1 MYSFPEANAL
11 VNVADLAELNNAL
24 RKSADFNGADIGYQ
38 TPAGTSGGD
47 TGNLSPLVPQSI
59 ENTLS
64 SATYTMKELSLWPSI
79 PKLQVTNT
87 LHEYAVINDHG
98 LDLEPF
104 IAEGSGGV
112 TNRSEYERK
121 SVRVKYLAE
130 RREVTDVGS
139 LVGLIG
145 GNANAIAM
153 ETERGTLRLM
163 QKLERS
169 LWHASEAVN
178 PLAFDGIVKQIED
191 HNSGANTF
199 DLRGKSPTPRLL
211 QEVLSEIQSA
221 PRFGRPDCIYVEP
234 RIHAELIK
242 FAVQF
247 GRHDQFASLRQADG
261 LTYGVQELNIMSP
274 YGPVPVKSAPFLF
287 NAYNAPS
294 SASGTTGAP
303 ANPAITAQPTSAGTA
318 GKFTADEAGWYGY
331 RVVAVNNSGFS
342 APVNS
347 DAVQVALSGTVSFSI
362 TDASDA
368 VFYKIYRTEKAST
381 ELAVDFST
389 ARLIQEIKN
398 TSGAVTVVSDDNSV
412 IPNCSKIVFVQH
424 DPSVLEFVRLL
435 DFFRRPLAETQT
447 SKPFLLMLFGA
458 PIVKVPNK
466 CFVLQNAGV
475 TETSGMLDT
484 SV

>member
-1 MYSFPEANAL
+1 MYSFPEANQL
-11 VNVADLAELNNAL
+11 VNIADLAALNSAL
-24 RKSADFNGADIGYQ
+24 RKSADAGYQ
-38 TPAGTSGGD
+38 NPASTSGGD
-47 TGNLSPLVPQSI
+47 AGSLSPLVPQSI

-64 SATYTMKELSLWPSI
+64 SATYTMKELALWPAI
-79 PKLQVTNT
+79 PKVSATNT
-87 LHEYAVINDHG
+87 VHEYSVINDHG

-104 IAEGSGGV
+104 IAEGSAGT

-145 GNANAIAM
+145 NNANAIAQ

-169 LWHASEAVN
+169 LWHAKESVN
-178 PLAFDGIVKQIED
+178 PLAFDGIIEQIES

-211 QEVLSEIQSA
+211 QEVLSEVQSA

-247 GRHDQFASLRQADG
+247 GRHDQFASLRAADG

-287 NAYNAPS
+287 NAYAAPASASS
-294 SASGTTGAP
+294 SAAP
-303 ANPAITAQPTSAGTA
+303 AGPTISSVAAAGTA
-318 GKFTADEAGWYGY
+318 GSFTADDAGFYGY
-331 RVVAVNNSGFS
+331 KVVAVSNDGFS
-342 APVNS
+342 AGVS
-347 DAVQVALSGTVSFSI
+347 SATVEVAASESVTVTI
-362 TDASDA
+362 ADASDA
-368 VFYKIYRTEKAST
+368 VFYKIYRSDKA
-381 ELAVDFST
+381 A
-389 ARLIQEIKN
+389 
-398 TSGAVTVVSDDNSV
+398 TSGAVDFATCRLIGEIANASGAPTAFVDHNLV
-412 IPNCSKIVFVQH
+412 IPNTSKVVFVQH
-424 DPSVLEFVRLL
+424 DPTVLEFVRLL
-435 DFFRRPLAETQT
+435 DFFRRPLAEVAT
-447 SKPFLLMLFGA
+447 SKPFLLMLFGS
-458 PIVKVPNK
+458 PIVKVPSK
-466 CFVLQNAGV
+466 CFVLKNAGV
-475 TETSGMLDT
+475 TATSSMLDT
-484 SV
+484 IA

>member
-24 RKSADFNGADIGYQ
+24 RKSADIGYQ
-38 TPAGTSGGD
+38 TSAVTSGADAGS
-47 TGNLSPLVPQSI
+47 LSPLVPQSI

-79 PKLQVTNT
+79 PKLQVSNT

-104 IAEGSGGV
+104 IAEGSGGI

-130 RREVTDVGS
+130 RREVTDVAG

-169 LWHASEAVN
+169 LWHAKEAVN
-178 PLAFDGIVKQIED
+178 PLAFDGIIEQIES
-191 HNSGANTF
+191 HNNGANTF

-247 GRHDQFASLRQADG
+247 GRHDQFSALRQADG
-261 LTYGVQELNIMSP
+261 LTYGVQDLNIMSP
-274 YGPVPVKSAPFLF
+274 YGAVPVKSAPFLF

-294 SASGTTGAP
+294 AGSGTTGAP
-303 ANPAITAQPTSAGTA
+303 ANPTMSAPTAAGTGSKFGADDA
-318 GKFTADEAGWYGY
+318 GFYGY
-331 RVVAVNNSGFS
+331 RVVAVNNEGFS
-342 APVNS
+342 APVNTGTE
-347 DAVQVALSGTVSFSI
+347 QVAQGETVTFNI
-362 TDASDA
+362 TDQNDA
-368 VFYKIYRTEKAST
+368 VFYKIYRTEKATSAP
-381 ELAVDFST
+381 AVDFST
-389 ARLIQEIKN
+389 ARLIDEVRN
-398 TSGAVTVVSDDNSV
+398 VSGQVTPVSDANAV
-412 IPNCSKIVFVQH
+412 IPNTSKIVFVQH

-435 DFFRRPLAETQT
+435 DFFRRPLAEVNT
-447 SKPFLLMLFGA
+447 SKPFLLMLFGS

-466 CFVLQNAGV
+466 MFVLQNVGV
-475 TETSGMLDT
+475 TETSGMIDT
-484 SV
+484 TV

>member
-1 MYSFPEANAL
+1 MYSFPEANQM
-11 VNVADLAELNNAL
+11 VNVADLAALNSAL
-24 RKSADFNGADIGYQ
+24 RKSADIGYQ
-38 TPAGTSGGD
+38 SAAGTSGGQ

-64 SATYTMKELSLWPSI
+64 SATYTMKELALWPSI
-79 PKLQVTNT
+79 PKISVTNT

-104 IAEGSGGV
+104 IAEGGKGT

-130 RREVTDVGS
+130 RREVTDVAG

-145 GNANAIAM
+145 NNANAIAA

-169 LWHASEAVN
+169 LWHAKEDVN
-178 PLAFDGIVKQIED
+178 PLAFDGIIEQIES

-247 GRHDQFASLRQADG
+247 GRHDQFASLRAADG

-287 NAYNAPS
+287 NAYSAPS
-294 SASGTTGAP
+294 AASSSAAPVGATVSSI
-303 ANPAITAQPTSAGTA
+303 AAAGTD
-318 GKFTADEAGWYGY
+318 GKFGADEAGFYGY
-331 RVVAVNNSGFS
+331 RIVSVSNDGFS
-342 APVNS
+342 APVN
-347 DAVQVALSGTVSFSI
+347 APTVEVALSEKVTI
-362 TDASDA
+362 TLADQADA
-368 VFYKIYRTEKAST
+368 VFYKIYRTDKAAT
-381 ELAVDFST
+381 AGAVDFST
-389 ARLIQEIKN
+389 ARLIGEIKN
-398 TSGAVTVVSDDNSV
+398 ASGAPTAFIDDNSV
-412 IPNCSKIVFVQH
+412 IPNSSKIVFVQH
-424 DPSVLEFVRLL
+424 DPTVMEFVRLL
-435 DFFRRPLAETQT
+435 DFFRRPLAETAT
-447 SKPFLLMLFGA
+447 AKPFLLMLFGA
-458 PIVKVPNK
+458 PIVKVPSK
-466 CFVLQNAGV
+466 CYVLQNAGV
-475 TETSGMLDT
+475 TQTSGMLDT
-484 SV
+484 TV

>member
-11 VNVADLAELNNAL
+11 VNVADLANLNSAL
-24 RKSADFNGADIGYQ
+24 RKSADIVNQADIGYQ
-38 TPAGTSGGD
+38 SAAGTSGGD
-47 TGNLSPLVPQSI
+47 TGSLSPLVPQSI

-64 SATYTMKELSLWPSI
+64 SATYTMKELSLWPMI
-79 PKLQVTNT
+79 PKVSVTNT

-104 IAEGSGGV
+104 IAEGSGGT

-130 RREVTDVGS
+130 RREVTDVAG

-145 GNANAIAM
+145 NNANAIAA

-169 LWHASEAVN
+169 LWHAKEGVN
-178 PLAFDGIVKQIED
+178 PLAFDGIIEQIES
-191 HNSGANTF
+191 HNSGKNTF

-247 GRHDQFASLRQADG
+247 GRHDQFAALRAADG

-294 SASGTTGAP
+294 AASSSAAP
-303 ANPAITAQPTSAGTA
+303 AGATVSSIASAGSD
-318 GKFTADEAGWYGY
+318 GKFVADDGGFYGY
-331 RVVAVNNSGFS
+331 RIVSVSNDGFS
-342 APVNS
+342 APVNAT
-347 DAVQVALSGTVSFSI
+347 AVEVAASEKVTI
-362 TDASDA
+362 TLADQADA
-368 VFYKIYRTEKAST
+368 VFYKIYRSEKAATSG
-381 ELAVDFST
+381 AVDFST
-389 ARLIQEIKN
+389 ARLIGEIKN
-398 TSGAVTVVSDDNSV
+398 TSGAPTVFIDDNSV
-412 IPNCSKIVFVQH
+412 VPNTSKIVFVQH
-424 DPSVLEFVRLL
+424 DPTVMEFVRLL
-435 DFFRRPLAETQT
+435 DFFRRPLAETAT

-484 SV
+484 TI

>member
-1 MYSFPEANAL
+1 MYSFPEANQL
-11 VNVADLAELNNAL
+11 VNIADLAQLNSAL
-24 RKSADFNGADIGYQ
+24 RKSADAGYQ

-47 TGNLSPLVPQSI
+47 AGSLSPLVPQSI

-64 SATYTMKELSLWPSI
+64 SATYTMKELALWPAI
-79 PKLQVTNT
+79 PKVSATNT
-87 LHEYAVINDHG
+87 VHEYSVINDHG

-104 IAEGSGGV
+104 IAEGSAGT

-145 GNANAIAM
+145 NNANAIAQ

-169 LWHASEAVN
+169 LWHAKESVN
-178 PLAFDGIVKQIED
+178 PLAFDGIIEQIES

-199 DLRGKSPTPRLL
+199 HLRGKSPTPRLL

-247 GRHDQFASLRQADG
+247 GRHDQFASLRAADG

-287 NAYNAPS
+287 NAYAAPASASS
-294 SASGTTGAP
+294 SAAP
-303 ANPAITAQPTSAGTA
+303 AGPTIS
-318 GKFTADEAGWYGY
+318 
-331 RVVAVNNSGFS
+331 
-342 APVNS
+342 
-347 DAVQVALSGTVSFSI
+347 
-362 TDASDA
+362 
-368 VFYKIYRTEKAST
+368 
-381 ELAVDFST
+381 
-389 ARLIQEIKN
+389 
-398 TSGAVTVVSDDNSV
+398 
-412 IPNCSKIVFVQH
+412 
-424 DPSVLEFVRLL
+424 
-435 DFFRRPLAETQT
+435 
-447 SKPFLLMLFGA
+447 
-458 PIVKVPNK
+458 
-466 CFVLQNAGV
+466 
-475 TETSGMLDT
+475 
-484 SV
+484 

>member
-11 VNVADLAELNNAL
+11 VNVADLAELNSAL
-24 RKSADFNGADIGYQ
+24 RKSADIGYQ

-47 TGNLSPLVPQSI
+47 AGNLSPLVPQSI

-79 PKLQVTNT
+79 PKISVTNT

-104 IAEGSGGV
+104 IAEGSAGT

-169 LWHASEAVN
+169 LWHAKESVN
-178 PLAFDGIVKQIED
+178 PLAFDGIIEQIES
-191 HNSGANTF
+191 HNNGANTF
-199 DLRGKSPTPRLL
+199 DLAGKSPTPRLL

-247 GRHDQFASLRQADG
+247 GRHDQFASLRSADG

-274 YGPVPVKSAPFLF
+274 YGAVPVKSAPFLF
-287 NAYNAPS
+287 NAYSAPASASSVDAPS
-294 SASGTTGAP
+294 GATISSI
-303 ANPAITAQPTSAGTA
+303 ASAGT
-318 GKFTADEAGWYGY
+318 GSKFLVADGGFYGY
-331 RVVAVNNSGFS
+331 KVVSVNNSGFS
-342 APVNS
+342 AGVQTQ
-347 DAVQVALSGTVSFSI
+347 AVEVAGGESVTI
-362 TDASDA
+362 TIADQSDA
-368 VFYKIYRTEKAST
+368 VFYKIYRSAKAST
-381 ELAVDFST
+381 AGAVDFAT
-389 ARLIQEIKN
+389 CKLIGEIRN
-398 TSGAVTVVSDDNSV
+398 ASGAPTAFVDSNDV
-412 IPNCSKIVFVQH
+412 IAGTSKIVIVQH
-424 DPSVLEFVRLL
+424 DPQVMEFVRLL
-435 DFFRRPLAETQT
+435 DFFRRPLAEVAT
-447 SKPFLLMLFGA
+447 SKPFLLMLFGS

-475 TETSGMLDT
+475 TETTGMLDT

>member
-11 VNVADLAELNNAL
+11 VNVADLANLNSAL
-24 RKSADFNGADIGYQ
+24 RKSADIGYQ
-38 TPAGTSGGD
+38 SAAGTSGGD
-47 TGNLSPLVPQSI
+47 AGNLSPLVPQSI

-64 SATYTMKELSLWPSI
+64 SATYTMKELSLWPMI
-79 PKLQVTNT
+79 PKVSVTNT

-104 IAEGSGGV
+104 IAEGSAGT

-130 RREVTDVGS
+130 RREVTDVAG

-145 GNANAIAM
+145 NNANAIAA

-169 LWHASEAVN
+169 LWHAKEGVN
-178 PLAFDGIVKQIED
+178 PLAFDGIIEQIES
-191 HNSGANTF
+191 HNSGKNTF

-247 GRHDQFASLRQADG
+247 GRHDQFAALRAADG

-294 SASGTTGAP
+294 AASSSAAP
-303 ANPAITAQPTSAGTA
+303 VGVTVSSIASAGSD
-318 GKFTADEAGWYGY
+318 GKFVADDAGFYGY
-331 RVVAVNNSGFS
+331 RIVSVSNDGFS
-342 APVNS
+342 APVNAT
-347 DAVQVALSGTVSFSI
+347 AVEVA
-362 TDASDA
+362 ASEKVTLTLADQADA
-368 VFYKIYRTEKAST
+368 VFYKIYRSEKAATSG
-381 ELAVDFST
+381 AVDFST
-389 ARLIQEIKN
+389 ARLIGEKIKD
-398 TSGAVTVVSDDNSV
+398 TSGAPTVFIDDNSV
-412 IPNCSKIVFVQH
+412 VPNTSKIVFVQH
-424 DPSVLEFVRLL
+424 DPTVMEFVRLL
-435 DFFRRPLAETQT
+435 DFFRRPLAETAT

-484 SV
+484 TI

>member
-1 MYSFPEANAL
+1 MHSFPEANAL
-11 VNVADLAELNNAL
+11 VNVAELADLNNAL
-24 RKSADFNGADIGYQ
+24 RKSANVGYQ
-38 TPAGTSGGD
+38 TPAAPSAVAGD
-47 TGNLSPLVPQSI
+47 SLSPLVPQSI
-59 ENTLS
+59 ENTLA
-64 SATYTMKELSLWPSI
+64 SATYTMKELALWPAI
-79 PKLQVTNT
+79 PKIQVSNT

-104 IAEGSGGV
+104 IAEGSGGT

-130 RREVTDVGS
+130 RREVSDVGS

-145 GNANAIAM
+145 NNANAIAA

-169 LWHASEAVN
+169 LWHAKESVN
-178 PLAFDGIVKQIED
+178 PLAFDGIIEQIEA

-247 GRHDQFASLRQADG
+247 GRHDQFASLRAADG

-287 NAYNAPS
+287 SAYSAPS
-294 SASGTTGAP
+294 AASGTTGAP
-303 ANPAITAQPTSAGTA
+303 ANPAITAQPSVAGTTSKFA
-318 GKFTADEAGWYGY
+318 GDDTGFYGY
-331 RVVAVNNSGFS
+331 RVVAVNNAGFS
-342 APVNS
+342 AAVNTNTIE
-347 DAVQVALSGTVSFSI
+347 VANAGEEVTFTI

-368 VFYKIYRTEKAST
+368 VFYKIYRTKKAT
-381 ELAVDFST
+381 TAGAVDFST
-389 ARLIQEIKN
+389 ARLITEIRN
-398 TSGAVTVVSDDNSV
+398 TSGNVTSVTDANAV
-412 IPNCSKIVFVQH
+412 IPDCSKIVFVQH
-424 DPSVLEFVRLL
+424 DPQVLEFVRLL
-435 DFFRRPLAETQT
+435 DFFRRPLAEVAT
-447 SKPFLLMLFGA
+447 SKPFLLMLFGS
-458 PIVKVPNK
+458 PVVKVPNK

>member
-24 RKSADFNGADIGYQ
+24 RKSADVGYQ
-38 TPAGTSGGD
+38 SPAGTSGGD

-64 SATYTMKELSLWPSI
+64 SATYTMKELALWPSI
-79 PKLQVTNT
+79 PKISVTNT

-104 IAEGSGGV
+104 IAEGSAGT

-139 LVGLIG
+139 LVGLVG

-169 LWHASEAVN
+169 LWHAKESVN
-178 PLAFDGIVKQIED
+178 PLAFDGIIEQIES
-191 HNSGANTF
+191 HNNGSNTF

-247 GRHDQFASLRQADG
+247 GRHDQFASLRATDG

-274 YGPVPVKSAPFLF
+274 YGAVPVKSAPFLF
-287 NAYNAPS
+287 NAYSAPA
-294 SASGTTGAP
+294 SASGTGAP
-303 ANPAITAQPTSAGTA
+303 QNAVISSIASAGTGSQFVA
-318 GKFTADEAGWYGY
+318 GDAGFYGY
-331 RVVAVNNSGFS
+331 KVVAVNNSGFS
-342 APVNS
+342 SAVNT
-347 DAVQVALSGTVSFSI
+347 ATIEVASGENVTI
-362 TDASDA
+362 TIADASDA
-368 VFYKIYRTEKAST
+368 VFYKIYRSAKAS
-381 ELAVDFST
+381 AGGSVDFATCKLIGEIRNASGVAT
-389 ARLIQEIKN
+389 AFVDSN
-398 TSGAVTVVSDDNSV
+398 AVIAGT
-412 IPNCSKIVFVQH
+412 SKIVILQH
-424 DPSVLEFVRLL
+424 DPQVLEFVRLL
-435 DFFRRPLAETQT
+435 DFFRRPLAEVAT
-447 SKPFLLMLFGA
+447 SKPFLLMLFGS

-475 TETSGMLDT
+475 TETTGMLDT
-484 SV
+484 IA

>member
-24 RKSADFNGADIGYQ
+24 RKSADVGYQ

-64 SATYTMKELSLWPSI
+64 SATYTMKELALWPSI
-79 PKLQVTNT
+79 PKISVTNT

-104 IAEGSGGV
+104 IAEGSAGT

-169 LWHASEAVN
+169 LWHAKESVN
-178 PLAFDGIVKQIED
+178 PLAFDGIIEQIES
-191 HNSGANTF
+191 HNNGANTF

-247 GRHDQFASLRQADG
+247 GRHDQFASLRATDG

-274 YGPVPVKSAPFLF
+274 YGAVPVKSAPFLF
-287 NAYNAPS
+287 NAYSAPS
-294 SASGTTGAP
+294 SASGTSGAP
-303 ANPAITAQPTSAGTA
+303 ANPTINSVVAGNS
-318 GKFTADEAGWYGY
+318 GSLFTADDAGYYGY
-331 RVVAVNNSGFS
+331 KVVAVNNSGFS
-342 APVNS
+342 A
-347 DAVQVALSGTVSFSI
+347 AVSGSAVEVALGEDVTI
-362 TDASDA
+362 TIADQSDA
-368 VFYKIYRTEKAST
+368 VFYKIYRSAKAST
-381 ELAVDFST
+381 AQAVDFAT
-389 ARLIQEIKN
+389 CKLIGEIRN
-398 TSGAVTVVSDDNSV
+398 ASGQVTSFVDGNEVIAGA
-412 IPNCSKIVFVQH
+412 SKIVILQH
-424 DPSVLEFVRLL
+424 DPQVLEFVRLL
-435 DFFRRPLAETQT
+435 DFFRRPLAEVAT
-447 SKPFLLMLFGA
+447 SKPFLLMLFGS

-466 CFVLQNAGV
+466 CFVLKNAGV
-475 TETSGMLDT
+475 TETSGMLET
-484 SV
+484 IV

>member
-11 VNVADLAELNNAL
+11 VNVADLAELNSAL
-24 RKSADFNGADIGYQ
+24 RKSADIGYQ
-38 TPAGTSGGD
+38 TPAGTGLNADGRGS
-47 TGNLSPLVPQSI
+47 LSPLVPQSI

-79 PKLQVTNT
+79 PKLQVSNT

-104 IAEGSGGV
+104 IAEGSGGI
-112 TNRSEYERK
+112 TNRSEYERR

-130 RREVTDVGS
+130 RREVTDVAG

-169 LWHASEAVN
+169 LWHAREAVN
-178 PLAFDGIVKQIED
+178 PLAFDGIIEQIES

-242 FAVQF
+242 FAVQW
-247 GRHDQFASLRQADG
+247 GRHDQFSALRQADG
-261 LTYGVQELNIMSP
+261 LTYGVQDLNIMSP

-303 ANPAITAQPTSAGTA
+303 ANPAMSAPASAGT
-318 GKFTADEAGWYGY
+318 GSKFVADDDGWYGY
-331 RVVAVNNSGFS
+331 RVVAVNNEGFS
-342 APVNS
+342 APVNTS
-347 DAVQVALSGTVSFSI
+347 AVEVSAGETVTFNI
-362 TDASDA
+362 TDQGDA

-381 ELAVDFST
+381 ELAVDFAT
-389 ARLIQEIKN
+389 ARLIDEVRN
-398 TSGAVTVVSDDNSV
+398 VSGAVTPVSDANAV
-412 IPNCSKIVFVQH
+412 IPNTSKIVFVQH

-435 DFFRRPLAETQT
+435 DFFRRPLAEVNT
-447 SKPFLLMLFGA
+447 SKPFLLMLFGS

-466 CFVLQNAGV
+466 MFVLQNAGV
-475 TETSGMLDT
+475 TETSGMIDT
-484 SV
+484 TV

>member
-11 VNVADLAELNNAL
+11 VNVADLADLNSAL
-24 RKSADFNGADIGYQ
+24 RKSADIGYQ
-38 TPAGTSGGD
+38 SPAGTSGGD
-47 TGNLSPLVPQSI
+47 AGNLSPLVPQSI

-104 IAEGSGGV
+104 IAEGSAGV

-169 LWHASEAVN
+169 LWHARESVN
-178 PLAFDGIVKQIED
+178 PLAFDGIIEQIES
-191 HNSGANTF
+191 HNNGANTF

-247 GRHDQFASLRQADG
+247 GRHDQFSALRQADG

-287 NAYNAPS
+287 NAYSAPA

-303 ANPAITAQPTSAGTA
+303 ANPAITAQPSVAGTTSLFGA
-318 GKFTADEAGWYGY
+318 GDVGFYGY

-342 APVNS
+342 APVNTNTIE
-347 DAVQVALSGTVSFSI
+347 VANAGEIVSFSI
-362 TDASDA
+362 TDQVDA

-381 ELAVDFST
+381 AGAVDFAT
-389 ARLIQEIKN
+389 ARLIDEVRN
-398 TSGAVTVVSDDNSV
+398 VSGNVTPISDSNAV
-412 IPNCSKIVFVQH
+412 IPNSSKIVFVQH

-435 DFFRRPLAETQT
+435 DFFRRPLAEVAT
-447 SKPFLLMLFGA
+447 SKPFLLMLFGS

-466 CFVLQNAGV
+466 MFVLQNAGV
-475 TETSGMLDT
+475 TATSGMLDT
-484 SV
+484 TI